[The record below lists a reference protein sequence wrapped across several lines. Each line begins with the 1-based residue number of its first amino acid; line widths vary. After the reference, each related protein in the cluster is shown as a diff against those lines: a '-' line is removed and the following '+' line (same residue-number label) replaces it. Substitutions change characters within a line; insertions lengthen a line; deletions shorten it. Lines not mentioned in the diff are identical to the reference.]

1 MRIMIEHPVIAS
13 GTFWDG
19 AARYE
24 VARTASE
31 FEFRELS
38 EHEAPLAFTDG
49 IDRRSIRV
57 VDGNLYKAWFHINP
71 ASESLG
77 ENGALRKALF
87 GGAGLIDFQSVG
99 KLVREAARAIE
110 KDDPSVLVA
119 NTTRVL
125 EMRDRKKGHTEL
137 SIAPRLRSFEA
148 GAGCRP
154 TRTRQSRNGG
164 PSPPRSWAMW

>member
-1 MRIMIEHPVIAS
+1 MRITIEHPVIAS
-13 GTFWDG
+13 GSLWHG
-19 AARYE
+19 APRYE
-24 VARTASE
+24 LARTASE

-57 VDGNLYKAWFHINP
+57 VDGKLHRAWFHINP

-77 ENGALRKALF
+77 ENGALREALF
-87 GGAGLIDFQSVG
+87 GGGALDFRPLG
-99 KLVREAARAIE
+99 RLVREAAQAIE
-110 KDDPSVLVA
+110 KADPSVLVA

-137 SIAPRLRSFEA
+137 SIMCVKASKLRSFEA
-148 GAGCRP
+148 GCLP
-154 TRTRQSRNGG
+154 T
-164 PSPPRSWAMW
+164 